1 MSEAHY
7 YNEIPFQLLE
17 RAGFP
22 TDYHYLTHDQQRLI
36 DFLIKDCASLLN
48 KANALENENAILED
62 YIQENC
68 EDL

>member
-1 MSEAHY
+1 MNEAHY
-7 YNEIPFQLLE
+7 YSEIPFQLLE

-22 TDYHYLTHDQQRLI
+22 TDYHYLSHDQQRLI
-36 DFLIKDCASLLN
+36 DFLIKDASKLFVR
-48 KANALENENAILED
+48 AERLENENAILEE